1 MVGKQRKVA
10 DPLFF
15 ANAQP
20 HYDQSEKH
28 RAVRQ
33 RSHSDTIT
41 VDQHAF
47 PLQLRGVRHDR
58 HVPVRQIGRLRVLL
72 HGNAITQPA
81 AIV

>member
-41 VDQHAF
+41 VDQF
-47 PLQLRGVRHDR
+47 NENGE
-58 HVPVRQIGRLRVLL
+58 L
-72 HGNAITQPA
+72 HGLNGIG
-81 AIV
+81 

>member
-1 MVGKQRKVA
+1 MVGEQRKVA

-41 VDQHAF
+41 VDQRAF
-47 PLQLRGVRHDR
+47 QRVSSCKVQTDDSGRTQS
-58 HVPVRQIGRLRVLL
+58 VP
-72 HGNAITQPA
+72 
-81 AIV
+81 